1 MSRKDDVV
9 DKLVEPISQD
19 FQLEY
24 QYALAILIDIAV
36 SGKTAKECYA
46 LAKATLDDLGVSD
59 YDD

>member
-1 MSRKDDVV
+1 MA
-9 DKLVEPISQD
+9 DKLAEPISQD

-24 QYALAILIDIAV
+24 QYAVAILIDIAV

-46 LAKATLDDLGVSD
+46 LAKSTLDNLGVSD